1 MDAVHED
8 VAQLLRS
15 PATVRTFRAMM
26 WGYLFFLPLVGTYF
40 DALGWLILL
49 LAAQGMDAV
58 WPARRALLSI
68 TAVGL
73 VVAAVRIVVF
83 ISRAVS
89 TPVFFTVL
97 STASLALAAA
107 YLWQVSAFA
116 AVLAEEAGSR
126 AVAAQAAQRRWLYA
140 LYVVLLPAAF
150 ACAPLATAWPGEV
163 AIAGGYMLAG
173 VIITTLVLALLANVA
188 KMCIAAASA
197 DAAASAE
204 AAAAAPDDEGRSAT

>member
-58 WPARRALLSI
+58 WPARRALRSI
-68 TAVGL
+68 AAVGL
-73 VVAAVRIVVF
+73 VVAAVRIAVF
-83 ISRAVS
+83 ISKAVS
-89 TPVFFTVL
+89 APVFFTVL

-116 AVLAEEAGSR
+116 VALAYVAGSR
-126 AVAAQAAQRRWLYA
+126 AVSAQAAQRRWLYA

-150 ACAPLATAWPGEV
+150 AVGGLATDWQGV
-163 AIAGGYMLAG
+163 AVAVVYMLAG
-173 VIITTLVLALLANVA
+173 VVITMLVIALLANVA
-188 KMCIAAASA
+188 KMCVAA
-197 DAAASAE
+197 AAASAE
-204 AAAAAPDDEGRSAT
+204 AAAADDEGRSAT

>member
-49 LAAQGMDAV
+49 LAARGMDAL
-58 WPARRALLSI
+58 WPARRALRSI
-68 TAVGL
+68 AAVGL
-73 VVAAVRIVVF
+73 VVAAVRIAVY
-83 ISRAVS
+83 ISKAVS
-89 TPVFFTVL
+89 SPVFFTVL

-116 AVLAEEAGSR
+116 VALADVAGSR
-126 AVAAQAAQRRWLYA
+126 AVSAQASQRRWLYA
-140 LYVVLLPAAF
+140 LYIVLLPAAF
-150 ACAPLATAWPGEV
+150 ACGPLATDWPAQL
-163 AIAGGYMLAG
+163 AIAVAFMLAG

-188 KMCIAAASA
+188 KMCVAA
-197 DAAASAE
+197 AAASAE
-204 AAAAAPDDEGRSAT
+204 AAAADDEGRSAT